1 MNCEQESIVYVF
13 IPRSFPQSE
22 ILFSF
27 LLSFGS
33 SKSSS
38 SSGNTELEEL
48 ECSQCGKRFKNAR
61 GQTTHFHQVH
71 KLELYER
78 DRLDSKVCRYC
89 EPHRRF
95 NSQSAYNNHQI
106 AKHLAYNDEVEGQA
120 ISYPS
125 HSQGYKKCDICL
137 LDITSQD
144 EEVLHVRLL
153 EPRIQWHNC
162 SSCGKIFSN
171 QRPCRQHYNFCAKFC

>member
-13 IPRSFPQSE
+13 IPKSFSQSE
-22 ILFSF
+22 IFFSF

-38 SSGNTELEEL
+38 SSRNTELEEL
-48 ECSQCGKRFKNAR
+48 ECSQCGKRFKSAR

-71 KLELYER
+71 ELKLYER

-106 AKHLAYNDEVEGQA
+106 AKHLAYNDE
-120 ISYPS
+120 
-125 HSQGYKKCDICL
+125 
-137 LDITSQD
+137 
-144 EEVLHVRLL
+144 EVLHLGPF
-153 EPRIQWHNC
+153 EPRIQWHGC
-162 SSCGKIFSN
+162 SSYEKLFSN
-171 QRPCRQHYNFCAKFC
+171 QRACRQHYNFCAKFC